1 MDNPNKHIK
10 LGLKLKTKRISE
22 GLSYQAIIKQLK
34 MSLGTYKALEAG
46 TYKATLMVLTK
57 VSGYLEISLKET
69 FDLYMNKS

>member
-1 MDNPNKHIK
+1 MENQTKHIK
-10 LGLKLKTKRISE
+10 LGLALKEKRVSE
-22 GLSYQAIIKQLK
+22 GLSYQTIIKQLK

-46 TYKATLMVLTK
+46 TYKASLMVLTK